1 MDGLLATW
9 RALDMRRRIML
20 IGATVLALGGVL
32 LIGQQASR
40 PGMALL
46 YSGLEPAA
54 AGEVVGALEQM
65 GVPYELAGDA
75 IRVAEAERDR
85 ARLALARDGLPQQG
99 QAGYEL
105 LDSISGFSTTTD
117 MFNAAFWRAK
127 EGELARTIAA
137 SPAVRS
143 ARVHIAPP
151 GQQGFAREPAPPSAS
166 VTVTSSGGVLP
177 VSAASGFRF
186 LVALAVPGL
195 SPEQVAVI
203 DSRAGVI
210 LAPGSE
216 TPAVALNGAAA
227 AREEKLR
234 AEIEALLAAR
244 VGAEN
249 ARVSISVELERTAE
263 TLSERR
269 LDPESR
275 VVVFSDT
282 EEIADE
288 SRGGDP
294 SVTVASNLPDGEA
307 AAGGERSATR
317 TESRERSNF
326 DYDETLRE
334 RVTSPGAIRRLSVAV
349 LVDGIRTVADDG
361 TTDWQP
367 RPQEELDALRG
378 LVRAAVGF
386 DEARGDVVTV
396 ESMAFQPP
404 AALGTLAESGAA
416 ERFLERNAFPILQVL
431 VLAGVVLVIV
441 LTVLRPLLLRPREAE
456 LPLLSEGEGP
466 AALGLEGGGGEGA
479 LGEAVAID
487 APGEPGGF
495 DDGLLSLPDRE
506 SLRAAVNQFPEQ
518 SATTLRDWLDQGD
531 EDAA

>member
-1 MDGLLATW
+1 MDSLLATW
-9 RALDMRRRIML
+9 RALDLRRRVML
-20 IGATVLALGGVL
+20 IGATLLALGGVL
-32 LIGQQASR
+32 AIGQFAAR

-46 YSGLEPAA
+46 YSGLEPSA

-65 GVPYELAGDA
+65 GVPYELAGNA

-85 ARLALARDGLPQQG
+85 VRLALARDGMPQQG

-105 LDSISGFSTTTD
+105 LDGISGFSTTTD

-137 SPAVRS
+137 SPAVRA

-151 GQQGFAREPAPPSAS
+151 GRQGFAREPAPPSAS
-166 VTVTSSGGVLP
+166 VTVTRAGGVLP
-177 VSAASGFRF
+177 VQAASGFRY

-195 SPEQVAVI
+195 APEQVAVI
-203 DSRAGVI
+203 DSASGVI

-216 TPAVALNGAAA
+216 TPAIALSGAAA

-234 AEIEALLAAR
+234 EEIEALLAAR
-244 VGAEN
+244 VGADK
-249 ARVSISVELERTAE
+249 ARVSVSVELERTAE

-269 LDPESR
+269 LDPDSR
-275 VVVFSDT
+275 VVVHSDT

-294 SVTVASNLPDGEA
+294 SVTVASNLPDGEG

-326 DYDETLRE
+326 DYDETRRE
-334 RVTSPGAIRRLSVAV
+334 RITSPGSVRRLSVAV
-349 LVDGIRTVADDG
+349 LVDGIRTARDDG

-367 RPQEELDALRG
+367 RPEEELEALRA

-404 AALGTLAESGAA
+404 AELGTLAESGAA
-416 ERFLERNAFPILQVL
+416 ERFFERNAFAILQML
-431 VLAGVVLVIV
+431 VLAAVVLVIV
-441 LTVLRPLLLRPREAE
+441 FTVLRPLLLRPRQPEY
-456 LPLLSEGEGP
+456 PLLAEGEDAGAIPLAQDGDSGAAVALDGP
-466 AALGLEGGGGEGA
+466 AASAEGFEDA
-479 LGEAVAID
+479 L
-487 APGEPGGF
+487 F
-495 DDGLLSLPDRE
+495 NLPDRE
-506 SLRAAVNQFPEQ
+506 TLRAAVNQFPEQ
-518 SATTLRDWLDQGD
+518 SASTLRDWLDHGD
-531 EDAA
+531 EEAA